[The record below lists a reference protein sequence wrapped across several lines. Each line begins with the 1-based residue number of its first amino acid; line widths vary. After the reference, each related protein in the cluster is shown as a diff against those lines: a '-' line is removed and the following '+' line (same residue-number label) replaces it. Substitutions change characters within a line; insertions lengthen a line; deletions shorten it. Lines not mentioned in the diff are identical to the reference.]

1 MANQMNQNQ
10 SHRSILEMFR
20 CNLLTHHGLTYICLF
35 LLFWSLPFTAAQT
48 SQQSPPTDPYSYNS
62 NFSPSMAIILV
73 VLISA
78 FFFMGFFS
86 IYIRQCTESSGG
98 VSLRGTGGLSRR
110 ANRGLDPAVIATF
123 PTFAYADVKGLKLG
137 KGALECA
144 VCLNEFEDEETLRLL
159 PKCDHVF
166 HPECIDAWLS
176 KRTTC
181 PVCRAN
187 LVPEEGDETPAIAV
201 PVQVTE
207 GSNSDGEIVRS
218 ETGEADNRQLTVN
231 VVSEEPLLMAGAPEV
246 IIASPMLNRPARS
259 RSLKGKFMGRF
270 PRSHSTGHSFVQPGE
285 DVERFTLRLPDGV
298 RKQLMNKR
306 QLNRT
311 TSMVAFPRV
320 GSSRKGY
327 RMTGEGSSRGG
338 RFMRGEMGEKPE
350 GWVFSMTPPFFMRGS
365 SARSPKMTAD
375 GDMTLTPTSPLP
387 KTFRSPRLS
396 PLRGSMKIG
405 FPKADGTGPSS
416 PSTRPPV

>member
-1 MANQMNQNQ
+1 MANQTKQKQKQKQ
-10 SHRSILEMFR
+10 SHRSILDMFR
-20 CNLLTHHGLTYICLF
+20 CNPLTHHGVTYICLF
-35 LLFWSLPFTAAQT
+35 LLFRSLPFAAAQT
-48 SQQSPPTDPYSYNS
+48 IIQSPPMDTYSYNS
-62 NFSPSMAIILV
+62 DISPSMLIVLV
-73 VLISA
+73 VLITA
-78 FFFMGFFS
+78 LFFLGLFL

-187 LVPEEGDETPAIAV
+187 LLPEEGDETPAIAV

-207 GSNSDGEIVRS
+207 GSNSDGEIVRT

-246 IIASPMLNRPARS
+246 IIASPMLKRPARS
-259 RSLKGKFMGRF
+259 RSLKGKLGRF
-270 PRSHSTGHSFVQPGE
+270 PRSHSTGHLLVQRGE

-298 RKQLMNKR
+298 RRQLMNKR
-306 QLNRT
+306 QLKRT
-311 TSMVAFPRV
+311 TS
-320 GSSRKGY
+320 
-327 RMTGEGSSRGG
+327 
-338 RFMRGEMGEKPE
+338 MRGEMGEKPE
-350 GWVFSMTPPFFMRGS
+350 GWVFSMTPPFFMRGFFV
-365 SARSPKMTAD
+365 RSPKVTAD
-375 GDMTLTPTSPLP
+375 GDVTSTPTSPLP
-387 KTFRSPRLS
+387 KTFRSLCLSPRLS
-396 PLRGSMKIG
+396 PFRGRV
-405 FPKADGTGPSS
+405 PQTDGTGPSS
-416 PSTRPPV
+416 PSTRPVQRLS